1 MSLIWA
7 TRGRNWGF
15 RFLRNDAS
23 GDPLALYGAAFTGV
37 KDTSE
42 ACRRIAGTAA
52 QPEMVALR
60 FPDPVGRRD
69 RAGRVIPHDFV
80 VLGALVDGVDSVE
93 AGRERIWPLV
103 ADDFERVWELPQ
115 PPPETG

>member
-7 TRGRNWGF
+7 TRGRTWGF

-23 GDPLALYGAAFTGV
+23 GDPLALYDTAFAGV
-37 KDTSE
+37 EDTPE
-42 ACRRIAGTAA
+42 ACRRVAA
-52 QPEMVALR
+52 SGAQSEMVALR

-80 VLGALVDGVDSVE
+80 LLGALAGEVDSVE
-93 AGRERIWPLV
+93 AGRQRIWSLV
-103 ADDFERVWELPQ
+103 SDDFERVWELPE
-115 PPPETG
+115 PPPAKG